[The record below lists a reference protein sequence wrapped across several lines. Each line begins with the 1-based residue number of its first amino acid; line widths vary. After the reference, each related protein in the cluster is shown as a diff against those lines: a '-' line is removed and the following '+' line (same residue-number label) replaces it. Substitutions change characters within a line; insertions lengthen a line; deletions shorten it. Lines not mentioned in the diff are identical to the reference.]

1 MILSDR
7 RRGGWQDS
15 VTRVAGGV
23 LVEAN
28 DLVMRRLER
37 MKRRI
42 VLDKY
47 SDTEGFKKRR
57 HWWWF
62 VYEPCF
68 RSRRSTLYQC
78 VFGQPR
84 SIFGPIWTP

>member
-1 MILSDR
+1 M
-7 RRGGWQDS
+7 
-15 VTRVAGGV
+15 

-37 MKRRI
+37 TKRRI

-47 SDTEGFKKRR
+47 SDKEGFKKRR

-68 RSRRSTLYQC
+68 NFIPLRIWSAA
-78 VFGQPR
+78 FD
-84 SIFGPIWTP
+84 IWTYLDAITIL